1 MKRGRMTIHAPYLRP
16 PERRDHA
23 VAMAAELNR
32 PDIDI
37 AAVRR
42 ELTVPWPR
50 PEVADKTF
58 LRAQKAITVLLDENA
73 RFREVLRDYAKS
85 EIYGARAREVLAAL
99 GEHTP

>member
-1 MKRGRMTIHAPYLRP
+1 MKKDRMTVQAPYLRP

-23 VAMAAELNR
+23 VAMAAELTR
-32 PDIDI
+32 PEIDI

-42 ELTVPWPR
+42 ELAVPWPR

-73 RFREVLRDYAKS
+73 RLREALRDYAKS
-85 EIYGARAREVLAAL
+85 EIYGARAREILAAV
-99 GEHTP
+99 GEEAP